1 MEKYLT
7 TMLNSQRT
15 WGGIYPAAHALPGNT
30 IISMFHPLLVPPR
43 ALSPSRTTALLP
55 ITHQHPLPRSHPRS
69 DINRLNDE
77 HQRAAL
83 ASVRSAKTHSL
94 DCMRVSSP
102 RTD

>member
-15 WGGIYPAAHALPGNT
+15 WGGIYLAAQALPGNMM
-30 IISMFHPLLVPPR
+30 ISMFHPLLVPPR
-43 ALSPSRTTALLP
+43 ALSPSRPTALLP

-69 DINRLNDE
+69 NINRLNDE

-83 ASVRSAKTHSL
+83 ASVSSARPT
-94 DCMRVSSP
+94 V
-102 RTD
+102 